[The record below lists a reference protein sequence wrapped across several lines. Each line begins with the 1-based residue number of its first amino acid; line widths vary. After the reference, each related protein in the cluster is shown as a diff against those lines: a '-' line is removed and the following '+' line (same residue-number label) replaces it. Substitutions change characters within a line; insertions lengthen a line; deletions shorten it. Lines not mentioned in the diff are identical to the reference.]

1 MMVLSSYKKML
12 FFVLW
17 SFLFC
22 SQDAQNNRKF
32 RSASKKGKDER
43 IYFTREFWRTGTQ
56 FSDRGGN
63 RSGSPQLLS
72 IQIEDGVYPKED
84 QRSSYTFERGS
95 NAGVSADVFDSNVNT
110 FLKSGELVGTPNG
123 VPRYCYHS
131 TYKQPHIKSLKKP
144 LVSKNILTEEFR
156 KQSGLHQTIQ
166 GVFKSVLSYKDD
178 SQSDL
183 PQIDMFLNNQ
193 YFLYVFFEQNTEK
206 NYTEFIKNICFIER
220 KLIESQPNLIASF
233 RMIFEKEI
241 DKISI
246 FTKYDEIIAR
256 STFLISLKRFFKERL
271 ESIDVSK
278 RCFISVFLA
287 MKSIE
292 SILLLTRERLYTD
305 NLRLIKKSNHSIYKT
320 LNDVLD
326 KNSNTIIKIIFVVC
340 SFGLNLN
347 DDYLKIL
354 NIMSIGIKRRNVNSI
369 VSKLKSST
377 NLDIDFITDLGF
389 LFESNEIEKIVRA
402 YNSTASFDRNC
413 LNTETFSQ
421 NFSSELEKIL
431 NEKNFIIQ
439 IIKYYSGI
447 FSDTKLQFFNT
458 TVRPKYVDKQYNS
471 LITRSKELFR
481 RNDQDTDSIQDLQ
494 KLRLHA
500 FSLFHFVLNYCY
512 NNDINSKN
520 FLRLLETEFK
530 KLMSK

>member
-1 MMVLSSYKKML
+1 MCLASYKKII

-17 SFLFC
+17 SFIFC
-22 SQDAQNNRKF
+22 SQDTQTNRNLTNTSIESTAK
-32 RSASKKGKDER
+32 R
-43 IYFTREFWRTGTQ
+43 IYFTRVVLRTDLQ
-56 FSDRGGN
+56 AKDRGCGN
-63 RSGSPQLLS
+63 ISVSWQPLG
-72 IQIEDGVYPKED
+72 IQITDEINPNEA
-84 QRSSYTFERGS
+84 QRSSYNSSHGS
-95 NAGVSADVFDSNVNT
+95 NAGVRAHVFDSNVNA
-110 FLKSGELVGTPNG
+110 FPKSGELMRTSTG
-123 VPRYCYHS
+123 VPRHCNHS
-131 TYKQPHIKSLKKP
+131 TDKQSYIKSLKKP
-144 LVSKNILTEEFR
+144 LVSKNFPPKEFR
-156 KQSGLHQTIQ
+156 KQSSLHQTLQ
-166 GVFKSVLSYKDD
+166 GVFKSVLSFKDD

-183 PQIDMFLNNQ
+183 PQIHMFLNNQ
-193 YFLYVFFEQNTEK
+193 YFLHVFFEQNTEK

-220 KLIESQPNLIASF
+220 QLIETQPNFSASF
-233 RMIFEKEI
+233 RMIFEEEI

-246 FTKYDEIIAR
+246 FTKNDEIIAR

-326 KNSNTIIKIIFVVC
+326 KNSNTIIEIIFVVC

-389 LFESNEIEKIVRA
+389 LFESNEIKKIVRA

-439 IIKYYSGI
+439 IIEYYSGI